1 MNEGNIILK
10 RNMRRMKYCLL
21 LLIIIAAGC
30 GNRKADD
37 FNKQAVPEISEQE
50 DGSIVLDLEKAYLL
64 QDSLHPDMNT
74 AEWSFR
80 VESKGRYELWLSSF
94 TRDTMDLHYEVPV
107 IVNFQQK
114 RIRAKPVGNEIILD
128 TPGTGRD
135 YYRADSRLGSL
146 YIDSPGD
153 YSIQIVSAKV
163 RPCED
168 LSGHKG
174 SSRHTELRSL
184 ILKPMTE

>member
-1 MNEGNIILK
+1 
-10 RNMRRMKYCLL
+10 MRYCLL
-21 LLIIIAAGC
+21 LLIIIAGGC
-30 GNRKADD
+30 V
-37 FNKQAVPEISEQE
+37 NKQADDLNKQKVPGITEQE

-74 AEWSFR
+74 AEWAFR
-80 VESKGRYELWLSSF
+80 VESTGRYELWLSSF
-94 TRDTMDLHYEVPV
+94 TRDTMNLHYEVPV
-107 IVNFQQK
+107 IINFEQK
-114 RIRAKPVGNEIILD
+114 RIRANPIGNEIILD
-128 TPGTGRD
+128 TPGTGKD

-153 YSIQIVSAKV
+153 YRIQIVSAKV

-168 LSGHKG
+168 FSNRSGL
-174 SSRHTELRSL
+174 RHTELRSL

>member
-1 MNEGNIILK
+1 
-10 RNMRRMKYCLL
+10 MRRIKYFFL
-21 LLIIIAAGC
+21 LLIIIAGGC
-30 GNRKADD
+30 GNNNTNDS
-37 FNKQAVPEISEQE
+37 NKQTEPEITEQE

-80 VESKGRYELWLSSF
+80 IKSKGRYELWLSSY
-94 TRDTMDLHYEVPV
+94 TRDTMDLHYESPV
-107 IVNFQQK
+107 IINFEQK
-114 RIRAKPVGNEIILD
+114 RIRANPVGNEIILD
-128 TPGTGRD
+128 TPGTGKD

-163 RPCED
+163 RPHETISERTG
-168 LSGHKG
+168 L
-174 SSRHTELRSL
+174 RHTELRSL

>member
-1 MNEGNIILK
+1 MI
-10 RNMRRMKYCLL
+10 RVKYFLL
-21 LLIIIAAGC
+21 LLIIIAGGC
-30 GNRKADD
+30 V
-37 FNKQAVPEISEQE
+37 NKNDNDLHRQTEPEITEQE

-80 VESKGRYELWLSSF
+80 VKSKGRYELWLSSY

-107 IVNFQQK
+107 IVNFGQK
-114 RIRAKPVGNEIILD
+114 RIKAKPIGNEIVLD
-128 TPGTGRD
+128 TPGTGKD
-135 YYRADSRLGSL
+135 YFRADSRLGSL

-163 RPCED
+163 RPCEIISERTG
-168 LSGHKG
+168 L
-174 SSRHTELRSL
+174 RHTELRSL